1 MQRSYDVLFASSNK
15 NKYVEVK
22 QILHEHG
29 IKVGFFKFTPVEI
42 QSDKLEEIASDK
54 ARQASKLVKHPI
66 IVEDAGL
73 FVDSLGGFPGPY
85 SSYVLSTIGNSGILR
100 LLGSN
105 RKASFRSVIAYSS
118 GRTLKIFSAA
128 VPGKIARKPAGGG
141 WGYDPIFIPK
151 GRSKTY
157 GQIEDK
163 NQISHRRMSLE
174 GFASWFVR
182 KRR

>member
-42 QSDKLEEIASDK
+42 QSDALEEIASDK
-54 ARQASKLVKHPI
+54 ARQASKLVKHPL

-100 LLGSN
+100 LWP
-105 RKASFRSVIAYSS
+105 AYFQYCIPAKPFCLVDVS
-118 GRTLKIFSAA
+118 FSAFF
-128 VPGKIARKPAGGG
+128 
-141 WGYDPIFIPK
+141 Y
-151 GRSKTY
+151 
-157 GQIEDK
+157 QI
-163 NQISHRRMSLE
+163 QLRALVYMIIL
-174 GFASWFVR
+174 
-182 KRR
+182 

>member
-22 QILHEHG
+22 QILHEHD

-54 ARQASKLVKHPI
+54 ARQASKLAKHPI

-100 LLGSN
+100 LLGSR
-105 RKASFRSVIAYSS
+105 RKASFRSVIAYSF
-118 GRTLKIFSAA
+118 GKTPKIFSAA

>member
-54 ARQASKLVKHPI
+54 ARQASKLVKHPL

-73 FVDSLGGFPGPY
+73 FVDRLEDFLDHTHHMLSQPSAILEYYAFWALEERLHFVQ
-85 SSYVLSTIGNSGILR
+85 SSRIVLAEL
-100 LLGSN
+100 
-105 RKASFRSVIAYSS
+105 F
-118 GRTLKIFSAA
+118 FSAVVFLYPERNA
-128 VPGKIARKPAGGG
+128 FHA
-141 WGYDPIFIPK
+141 DL
-151 GRSKTY
+151 
-157 GQIEDK
+157 
-163 NQISHRRMSLE
+163 SLLE
-174 GFASWFVR
+174 
-182 KRR
+182 

>member
-1 MQRSYDVLFASSNK
+1 M
-15 NKYVEVK
+15 
-22 QILHEHG
+22 
-29 IKVGFFKFTPVEI
+29 
-42 QSDKLEEIASDK
+42 
-54 ARQASKLVKHPI
+54 
-66 IVEDAGL
+66 
-73 FVDSLGGFPGPY
+73 DSLGGFPGPY

-118 GRTLKIFSAA
+118 GRTPKIFSAA

>member
-42 QSDKLEEIASDK
+42 QSDALEEIASDK
-54 ARQASKLVKHPI
+54 ARQASKLVKHPL

-85 SSYVLSTIGNSGILR
+85 SSYVLSTIRQFWNTTPFG
-100 LLGSN
+100 
-105 RKASFRSVIAYSS
+105 
-118 GRTLKIFSAA
+118 LK
-128 VPGKIARKPAGGG
+128 
-141 WGYDPIFIPK
+141 
-151 GRSKTY
+151 
-157 GQIEDK
+157 
-163 NQISHRRMSLE
+163 
-174 GFASWFVR
+174 
-182 KRR
+182 